1 MREKKSATMMINS
14 ANKPK
19 IVCGYH
25 HLHRHHHHNSFKLHC
40 CWRPKLIL
48 QHYISLF
55 NTLPNEEWE
64 GKNMTQIR
72 SYWEGSLSSF
82 FLSLSLCSSPT
93 RLQLP
98 IPLTIHWIQQI
109 ELTADGSC
117 ILLFYIMLLTCELLP
132 SSGLFT
138 EVL

>member
-1 MREKKSATMMINS
+1 MGIIIFVVIIIIITVSS
-14 ANKPK
+14 F
-19 IVCGYH
+19 IVDYQSLSC
-25 HLHRHHHHNSFKLHC
+25 R
-40 CWRPKLIL
+40 
-48 QHYISLF
+48 HYISLF

-72 SYWEGSLSSF
+72 SYWVRISLFSLSLS
-82 FLSLSLCSSPT
+82 LSLSLCSSHT

-117 ILLFYIMLLTCELLP
+117 ILLFVIMLLTYELLP
-132 SSGLFT
+132 SSGLLT